1 MVSRREKDA
10 AFSERQRRVICI
22 IFFLGIVIVQIIKKN
37 TLICINNGYKSQTN
51 LEMMGMKKDIK
62 SLCINSIIEVRIA
75 MPDDEGYTCPDCGYS
90 DPAGNQG
97 QNCPNCDEPKEE

>member
-1 MVSRREKDA
+1 MYHILPRDCYRPNN
-10 AFSERQRRVICI
+10 Q
-22 IFFLGIVIVQIIKKN
+22 KN

-62 SLCINSIIEVRIA
+62 SLCINKIIEVRIA
-75 MPDDEGYTCPDCGYS
+75 MPDDEGYTCPNCGCS

-97 QNCPNCDEPKEE
+97 QNCPNCDDSKEG